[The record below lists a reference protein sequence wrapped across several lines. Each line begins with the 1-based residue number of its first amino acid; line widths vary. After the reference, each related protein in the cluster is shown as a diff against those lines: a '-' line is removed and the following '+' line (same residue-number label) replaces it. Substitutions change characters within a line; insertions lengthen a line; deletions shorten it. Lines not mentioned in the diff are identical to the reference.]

1 MKNEYVV
8 LAIDYV
14 SPEPSDLKVPTT
26 LYKYRPLNKYSLA
39 SLLCNEVYFSK
50 PQDFDDPFERVKT
63 FEKSK
68 VGETFAQWLDLCGVL
83 CLCETSKSLSMWSYY
98 GAGLRG
104 FAIGY
109 DTCELLKS
117 INSKDEAVPDWKYV
131 HKVEYNADNKI
142 PNIEIEKLVDSD
154 DSNRH
159 PQKIAMFATK
169 ANIYAHETECR
180 IVLLPKPDSN
190 DPASGLRQ
198 HSPQSISQIVFG
210 ELISPGDERTV
221 RGALRGKNIVYKR
234 AKRSHEQ
241 FEIVIVDA

>member
-1 MKNEYVV
+1 MKNVHVV
-8 LAIDYV
+8 LEMNYV
-14 SPEPSDLKVPTT
+14 APEPSDLTVPTT
-26 LYKYRPLNKYSLA
+26 LYKYRSLNKNSLA
-39 SLLCNEVYFSK
+39 SLLCNEIYFSK

-68 VGETFAQWLDLCGVL
+68 VGEAFAQLLDLSGVL

-104 FAIGY
+104 FAVGY

-117 INSKDEAVPDWKYV
+117 INSKDEKIPDWKYV

-159 PQKIAMFATK
+159 PQKTAMFATK
-169 ANIYAHETECR
+169 ANIYAHETEYR
-180 IVLLPKPDSN
+180 IVLLPEPDSK
-190 DPASGLRQ
+190 DSASGLRQ
-198 HSPQSISQIVFG
+198 HSPQSISQIIFG
-210 ELISPGDERTV
+210 ELISPGDEKTIRE
-221 RGALRGKNIVYKR
+221 ALRGKTVIYKR
-234 AKRSHEQ
+234 AMRSHEQ
-241 FEIVIVDA
+241 FEIVIVDT